1 MENEKFQELVLQQ
14 LKILTDGQHRLESR
28 LTSVEDRIISLEKGQ
43 QELFDGQKKIENQL
57 DHIWKDIKKLDD
69 RISRQEEETALLK
82 RLK

>member
-43 QELFDGQKKIENQL
+43 QEIKSELKY
-57 DHIWKDIKKLDD
+57 IWEDIKKIDARLTK
-69 RISRQEEETALLK
+69 QEEETAFLK

>member
-43 QELFDGQKKIENQL
+43 QEIKSELKY
-57 DHIWKDIKKLDD
+57 IWEDIKKIDARLTK
-69 RISRQEEETALLK
+69 QEEETALLK

>member
-43 QELFDGQKKIENQL
+43 QE
-57 DHIWKDIKKLDD
+57 IKSELKYSAPLELKSLVIARSD
-69 RISRQEEETALLK
+69 RDEAFLVTGH
-82 RLK
+82 